1 MILDARNEM
10 CSATALNTG
19 GAGSY
24 LIGSQ
29 IDLGATGLDMGAG
42 EPIWLVIRVTTAV
55 DSTSDN
61 TVQQFHLASD
71 STASIAT
78 DGSATYHYSTA
89 ALAQTSVDAAGDLI
103 AAVQLPSGTYERYL
117 GILHTTSV
125 AAATAGAIDAFL
137 TKDAQLWRAYADATD

>member
-1 MILDARNEM
+1 MILDAYNEM

-19 GAGSY
+19 GAGTY

-29 IDLGATGLDMGAG
+29 IDLGVAGRDLGNG
-42 EPIWLVIRVTTAV
+42 EPLWLIIRVTTAV

-71 STASIAT
+71 ASASIAT
-78 DGSATYHYSTA
+78 DGSATYHISTA
-89 ALAQTSVDAAGDLI
+89 ALAQTAVDAAGDLI
-103 AAVQLPSGTYERYL
+103 YAGPLPSGTYERYL
-117 GILHTTSV
+117 GILHTVST

-137 TKDAQLWRAYADATD
+137 THDPQLWKAYADATD